1 MPPAIAA
8 TVTTLPADRDAEP
21 AVAAPGGAVLGAMV
35 SPRAVG
41 PLVPRSRS
49 LEPAVGA
56 MLPRSRSLEPA
67 VGAALTPASSTE
79 VGAGVGTPV
88 PKSRSL
94 EPAVGVAV
102 CEVGVGAMVTVSPG
116 ARGAIVV
123 AATVGT
129 TAGAGVYVPSTI
141 TQGAVSTQA
150 MLLARMV
157 AEQQSSAPAVP
168 AMFPQ
173 PTPPQTPLHASAQQ
187 TDPSETPG
195 SPLAQVEAVTSEVKK

>member
-8 TVTTLPADRDAEP
+8 TVTTLPADRAAEP
-21 AVAAPGGAVLGAMV
+21 AVAAPGDAVLGAMV

-41 PLVPRSRS
+41 VAVPRSRS

-56 MLPRSRSLEPA
+56 MLSRSLEPA
-67 VGAALTPASSTE
+67 AGAELMPASSTE
-79 VGAGVGTPV
+79 VGAEVGTPV

-102 CEVGVGAMVTVSPG
+102 CDVGVGAMVTVSPG

-123 AATVGT
+123 EATVGT
-129 TAGAGVYVPSTI
+129 TAGEGVNVPSTI

-150 MLLARMV
+150 MLAARMV
-157 AEQQSSAPAVP
+157 AEQQSSAPLVP
-168 AMFPQ
+168 AMSPQ
-173 PTPPQTPLHASAQQ
+173 PTPPQTPLHSSAQQ
-187 TDPSETPG
+187 TDPEETPG
-195 SPLAQVEAVTSEVKK
+195 SPLAQVEAVTSEVKEK